1 MMTYAQKLREG
12 RTNGSCG
19 EVLAIGDLI
28 NTIPVAVRTKLEGIE
43 DLDTPAAK
51 AEYSARIIKMMN
63 QFPAAGSA
71 TSGKERKR
79 RLIAILEQFSRTP
92 PVTIAV
98 PRGVWRDL
106 HDAAA
111 YVAANDV
118 QWDSSCGPLI
128 AASNLHL
135 QVRLGW
141 SKARSNL
148 SRMARYG
155 FATPYRLPGNGK
167 RHFGISKGRCE
178 PDASG
183 WSLAPLMLL
192 EGYLTEL
199 AVRERLIAD
208 HHMRLPREIS
218 GITSTAYRLIRP
230 YEQSVPWAVAI
241 RWKLDALAQEQRK
254 YGRRRT
260 CAETISQLKR
270 IHNLAERLLDRILSQ
285 LGGTSAVSLTE
296 EPGTR
301 VPRER
306 HHQYSINPDHQ
317 YVTGLAKNR
326 SRHVSTREPASTDD
340 AGGGTEKLDRET
352 LRSDTDPHGIER
364 SGFEW
369 SEAPTLFPCIEGM
382 INLGTRPGLNELHK
396 VAQACQ
402 ISRTTAAAASG
413 ALGTQVALLCALITG
428 QNLSE
433 GKIRKT
439 SDAYMRG
446 LISKARAG
454 DLNIGHTLFG
464 RRESIHGRRDT
475 KLIRRVSDYRE
486 SNC

>member
-1 MMTYAQKLREG
+1 MMNCARNRPRT
-12 RTNGSCG
+12 RTNEPYG
-19 EVLAIGDLI
+19 EVVAIGDLI
-28 NTIPVAVRTKLEGIE
+28 PAIPIADGTKLERIE
-43 DLDTPAAK
+43 ELDSPAAK
-51 AEYSARIIKMMN
+51 AEYAARVLRMMA

-71 TSGKERKR
+71 SSGKQRKQK
-79 RLIAILEQFSRTP
+79 LIALLEQFSRTP

-111 YVAANDV
+111 YVAAKEE

-135 QVRLGW
+135 HVRLGW

-148 SRMARYG
+148 ARMARYG
-155 FATPYRLPGNGK
+155 LVTPYKLPGNGK
-167 RHFGISKGRCE
+167 RHFGISKGPSE

-183 WSLAPLMLL
+183 WSLAPLVLL
-192 EGYLTEL
+192 EDYLTEL
-199 AVRERLIAD
+199 AERERRIAD
-208 HHMRLPREIS
+208 HHMRLPQQIS

-230 YEQSVPWAVAI
+230 YEQDALWAGAM
-241 RWKLDALAQEQRK
+241 RWKLDALAQGQRK
-254 YGRRRT
+254 YARRRT
-260 CAETISQLKR
+260 CAGTISQLKR
-270 IHNLAERLLDRILSQ
+270 IHNLAERLLDRILNK
-285 LGGTSAVSLTE
+285 LGSTSAASMTE

-306 HHQYSINPDHQ
+306 HHQYSINPVPQ
-317 YVTGLAKNR
+317 YVTGLPEDR
-326 SRHVSTREPASTDD
+326 SGNVNTPRSASTND
-340 AGGGTEKLDRET
+340 AGGGLKKIDWPISRD
-352 LRSDTDPHGIER
+352 DTDPHGIAR
-364 SGFEW
+364 SGFDW
-369 SEAPTLFPCIEGM
+369 SEAPALFPCIKGM
-382 INLGTRPGLNELHK
+382 INLGDRPGLNELHS

-402 ISRTTAAAASG
+402 ISQATAAAASG

-428 QNLSE
+428 QHMSE

-464 RRESIHGRRDT
+464 RRESIYGRRD
-475 KLIRRVSDYRE
+475 INQIGRVRVYEE

>member
-12 RTNGSCG
+12 RTNGSCD

-28 NTIPVAVRTKLEGIE
+28 NTIPIAVRTRLERIE
-43 DLDTPAAK
+43 EVDTPAAK
-51 AEYSARIIKMMN
+51 AEYAARVIRMMN
-63 QFPAAGSA
+63 QFPSAGSA
-71 TSGKERKR
+71 SHGKRRKQ
-79 RLIAILEQFSRTP
+79 RLIAILDQFSRTP
-92 PVTIAV
+92 PVTIDV

-111 YVAANDV
+111 YVAAKEE

-167 RHFGISKGRCE
+167 RHFAVSKGANE

-192 EGYLTEL
+192 EEYLTDL
-199 AVRERLIAD
+199 AERERLIAD
-208 HHMRLPREIS
+208 HHMRLPREIT
-218 GITSTAYRLIRP
+218 GTTSTAYRLIRP
-230 YEQSVPWAVAI
+230 YEQNSLWARAI
-241 RWKLDALAQEQRK
+241 RWKLDVLAKEQRK

-260 CAETISQLKR
+260 CARTISQLKR
-270 IHNLAERLLDRILSQ
+270 IHNLAERLLDRILGE
-285 LGGTSAVSLTE
+285 LARTSDASFTE
-296 EPGTR
+296 KTGTR
-301 VPRER
+301 VPRSG
-306 HHQYSINPDHQ
+306 HHQYSINPESG
-317 YVTGLAKNR
+317 YVTGLAEGRIGDMDRAR
-326 SRHVSTREPASTDD
+326 SASTDY
-340 AGGGTEKLDRET
+340 AEERLQKVDRGAS
-352 LRSDTDPHGIER
+352 RRDTDPHGIER
-364 SGFEW
+364 SGFDW
-369 SEAPTLFPCIEGM
+369 SEAPALFPCIKGM
-382 INLGTRPGLNELHK
+382 ISLGDRPSLNELHK

-402 ISRTTAAAASG
+402 ISQATAAAASG

-428 QNLSE
+428 QHLSE
-433 GKIRKT
+433 GKIRKN

-446 LISKARAG
+446 LISKARTG

-464 RRESIHGRRDT
+464 RRESIYGRRD
-475 KLIRRVSDYRE
+475 KNPIGRVTVSKE
-486 SNC
+486 TNC